1 MTWRLGHPILVA
13 FVILVFGRQQQQ
25 HQHSTVSIQKIHVF
39 LSHDFCSAL
48 FTESACLESG
58 LPAMIV
64 FIPNSDG
71 PWNGL
76 QFCRILRRWTWRILR
91 GFCVGDVDPS
101 PWLPDEKSA
110 LGSGFDRLAGQDVH
124 PQNLPPR
131 LAYVDIDI
139 DSTVTNACVTW
150 EPQQSIDVVW
160 YKHVLSAEQC
170 GIRNLPLLPLKSP
183 FDSEFGYRSK
193 SWCRRQCQNTWWIC
207 MHSHMSMVP

>member
-13 FVILVFGRQQQQ
+13 FVILVFGRQQQQQ

-91 GFCVGDVDPS
+91 GMWLRHDAPRLFCVVWGCWPITMAPRWEISSREWFWSAGWAGCSS
-101 PWLPDEKSA
+101 P
-110 LGSGFDRLAGQDVH
+110 
-124 PQNLPPR
+124 
-131 LAYVDIDI
+131 
-139 DSTVTNACVTW
+139 
-150 EPQQSIDVVW
+150 
-160 YKHVLSAEQC
+160 
-170 GIRNLPLLPLKSP
+170 KSP
-183 FDSEFGYRSK
+183 SEACLCRYRY
-193 SWCRRQCQNTWWIC
+193 R
-207 MHSHMSMVP
+207 